1 MVLAIV
7 DGEQGLGAPVAW
19 GAAFFAIVSYAA
31 LLRPAVRVEKGTL
44 VLRNMLDTNVVPL
57 AAVEEVAVRQV
68 LAVRAEEKR
77 YVSPAIGH
85 SFMRTIRPKVAR
97 DGRWR
102 SSYPD
107 YVRDRILLPRPTA
120 PAGGRATPICR
131 PCGTSLRWPEIAGLS
146 SPPSAASVSIILDAH
161 AAPDRPRGLAG
172 ARPVLDH
179 RTACR
184 DSDAGGRL
192 EVGADGVEP
201 AGGGDAGRRR
211 RRRRDAPGRRPRGST

>member
-1 MVLAIV
+1 MSRDAGRDAGQESGADYTEKFPPTSGRVMGVLAVLLSLSVMVLAIV

-19 GAAFFAIVSYAA
+19 GAAFFAIVAYAA

-97 DGRWR
+97 DGQLR
-102 SSYPD
+102 SAIPITSATGSCPC
-107 YVRDRILLPRPTA
+107 PTA

-131 PCGTSLRWPEIAGLS
+131 PCGTSLRGRRSPASS
-146 SPPSAASVSIILDAH
+146 SPPSAAWSRSSSLTDPPGSRH
-161 AAPDRPRGLAG
+161 GLAG
-172 ARPVLDH
+172 ARP
-179 RTACR
+179 A
-184 DSDAGGRL
+184 
-192 EVGADGVEP
+192 
-201 AGGGDAGRRR
+201 
-211 RRRRDAPGRRPRGST
+211 RPPKRASRP